1 MKKVFVIFTFL
12 LLGLPTLSAQPQS
25 RVLEYDEDD
34 GLPHGHLTQLLQDEQ
49 GFIWLATWNG
59 LCRFDGY
66 DFHTFKPQ
74 VGDGCH
80 MATDRYRDVAL
91 RPDGQMVCRVDDD
104 YYLFDTHTYRFRDMT
119 AEEAQQAPDDL
130 KRYRQSRRRDGAI
143 VCYDRQGNQ
152 WTITDTGLR
161 KEIVSEQRTQRVDL
175 EPKAE
180 VKFLFADRQQRYWV
194 TTKDDG
200 AVRVYAAADNRLLGY
215 LGADGRLHQQYTRF
229 GAAVYSMYQSADGT
243 LWLGTK
249 PDGLYRLT
257 ENAPQTFKIDH
268 FTDLPNP
275 NIYCITEDRYG
286 RLWLATLGGGLCY
299 TTQQQAAH
307 PRFIVPKD
315 YPGDSG
321 QRVHF
326 LRLARQG
333 SILMAASTDGLIIA
347 RLEKDADR
355 MTFRCHQRETD
366 RSESLSSSA
375 TMDVMEDG
383 SGRLYVS
390 TESGGINRIE
400 NDDLTADRLV
410 FRHYTTTNH
419 QLPNDVTLSL
429 TPLGNGGMMVTSPRL
444 IMLLDSLGRQRVLD
458 ARFFLEDYRF
468 TEAHPLQLNDTT
480 WLFGLTDGAFMTTTS
495 QMYRPAYQPRLVL
508 TSISVQVGSDN
519 WAVESLDSITL
530 LSHERSLTI
539 HFAAL
544 DYSAP
549 ERISYAFRLLPN
561 EQWNYIGHDRS
572 TTLLDLEPG
581 TYRLEIRSTDSD
593 GIWQDNIRTLTLIV
607 KPTFWEAWYGQL
619 LIVLFIAAMLATIVY
634 TLLYIRRIK
643 RKQRETLEAY
653 LTLMEHGNEQMGQ
666 PQVTIAVPMTS
677 APQPEAPLPQA
688 MDPILERVMAFIEQN
703 ISDSDVSVGDMAA
716 AAATSRSGLQRKLK
730 QTMGITPQD
739 LLREARIKHAC
750 QLLHQTDKTIA
761 EVAYASG
768 FTDPKYFS
776 RCFKQSTGHSPTE
789 YKNVEL

>member
-1 MKKVFVIFTFL
+1 MRKVFVIFTFL
-12 LLGLPTLSAQPQS
+12 LVGLPTLSAQPQH
-25 RVLEYDEDD
+25 RVAEYDEDD
-34 GLPHGHLTQLLQDEQ
+34 GLPHGHLTQLLQDDQ
-49 GFIWLATWNG
+49 GFIWIATWNG
-59 LCRFDGY
+59 LCRYDGY

-74 VGDGCH
+74 AGDGCH
-80 MATDRYRDVAL
+80 MTTDRYRDVAL

-104 YYLFDTHTYRFRDMT
+104 YYLFDTRTYRFRDLT

-130 KRYRQSRRRDGAI
+130 KRYRQSRRRDGAL

-152 WTITDTGLR
+152 WSVTDTGLR
-161 KEIVSEQRTQRVDL
+161 KVIFSEQRTQRLDL

-180 VKFLFADRQQRYWV
+180 VKCLFADRQQRYWV
-194 TTKDDG
+194 ATKDDG
-200 AVRVYAAADNRLLGY
+200 AVRVYAGADNHLLGY

-268 FTDLPNP
+268 FTDLPNTS
-275 NIYCITEDRYG
+275 IYCITEDRYG
-286 RLWLATLGGGLCY
+286 RLWLATLGGGVCY
-299 TTQQQAAH
+299 TIQQQAAH
-307 PRFIVPKD
+307 PRFVVPKG

-326 LRLARQG
+326 LRLVRQG
-333 SILMAASTDGLIIA
+333 SMLMAATTDGLIVA

-375 TMDVMEDG
+375 TMDIMEDG

-400 NDDLTADRLV
+400 GDELTADRLV
-410 FRHYTTTNH
+410 FRHYTTANH

-429 TPLGNGGMMVTSPRL
+429 TPLRGGGMMVTSPRL
-444 IMLLDSLGRQRVLD
+444 IMLLDSMGRQRVLD
-458 ARFFLEDYRF
+458 ARYFLEDYRF

-480 WLFGLTDGAFMTTTS
+480 WLFGLTDGAFMTTSS
-495 QMYRPAYQPRLVL
+495 QMYRTAYQPPLVL
-508 TSISVQVGSDN
+508 TSITVQGGSDF
-519 WAVESLDSITL
+519 WAVSDTL
-530 LSHERSLTI
+530 TLQPQERSVTI
-539 HFAAL
+539 RFAAL

-561 EQWNYIGHDRS
+561 QQWNYIGHDRS
-572 TTLLDLEPG
+572 ATLLDLEPG
-581 TYRLEIRSTDSD
+581 TYRLEIRSTDAD
-593 GIWQDNIRTLTLIV
+593 GVWQDNIRTLTLIV
-607 KPTFWEAWYGQL
+607 KPTFWEAWYGQFF
-619 LIVLFIAAMLATIVY
+619 IVLLVVAALATIVY

-653 LTLMEHGNEQMGQ
+653 LALMEHRDGQQSQ
-666 PQVTIAVPMTS
+666 PQVAMAMPATP
-677 APQPEAPLPQA
+677 APPAAAPSPQA
-688 MDPILERVMAFIEQN
+688 MDPMLERVMAFIEQN

-739 LLREARIKHAC
+739 LLREARIKHAG
-750 QLLHQTDKTIA
+750 QLLRQTDKTVS

-776 RCFKQSTGHSPTE
+776 RCFKQSTGQSPTE
-789 YKNVEL
+789 YKRKDH